1 MFHPLQEDLAALT
14 IDEVEKKL
22 TELNQ
27 KYSQAMRYGNR
38 DLLTQLVT
46 FVTIYRNELT
56 ARHLQ
61 QMKEQEDDLDQ
72 LINVD

>member
-1 MFHPLQEDLAALT
+1 MFHPLQEDLEALS
-14 IDEVEKKL
+14 IDEVETKL

-38 DLLTQLVT
+38 DLLTQLLT